1 MILCW
6 NVDPQERPRFSKLV
20 NNFSDLLEQD
30 ADYLELSRSVS
41 CKEKHFPSHTS
52 LAESGLPT
60 MMTVQEQKTEEMSW
74 RIEHTL

>member
-30 ADYLELSRSVS
+30 ADYLELSRSLS
-41 CKEKHFPSHTS
+41 CKEKHFSPHTS
-52 LAESGLPT
+52 LAELG
-60 MMTVQEQKTEEMSW
+60 ERQK
-74 RIEHTL
+74 R